1 MRGTGGR
8 RTASRLAAGK
18 RRLLQAA
25 AVGAL
30 TLPAGLTFPDVG
42 WTQVAVTLPEV
53 TVTAPRP
60 SPAPVGRAVRAGTP
74 ARSAPSARVS
84 APAPSP
90 PAPAPQIPAFQVVA
104 TTPVTG
110 LGFDRDKVP

>member
-74 ARSAPSARVS
+74 APS
-84 APAPSP
+84 PPSP
-90 PAPAPQIPAFQVVA
+90 PAPAPQIRSEEHTSELQSRLHLVCR
-104 TTPVTG
+104 
-110 LGFDRDKVP
+110 L